1 MKERSKLSAW
11 NLDCRAASELA
22 SDSLDRDLTRGE
34 RLALRLHQLVCPP
47 CRHLI
52 AQLQTI
58 RRAVASLPSPWRRD
72 WDNDS
77 VELSADRRAAI
88 KQLLHDAHSAEDGK

>member
-11 NLDCRAASELA
+11 NLDCLAASELA

-52 AQLQTI
+52 AQFQTI
-58 RRAVASLPSPWRRD
+58 RRAVASLPTPWRRD
-72 WDNDS
+72 WNNDS
-77 VELSADRRAAI
+77 VELSAERRAAI
-88 KQLLHDAHSAEDGK
+88 KKLLDDAHNAEEAK

>member
-22 SDSLDRDLTRGE
+22 SDSLERDLTRGE

-52 AQLQTI
+52 AQFQTI
-58 RRAVASLPSPWRRD
+58 RRAVASLPRSWRRD
-72 WDNDS
+72 WNNDS
-77 VELSADRRAAI
+77 VELSAERRAAI
-88 KQLLHDAHSAEDGK
+88 KQLLQEANSAEEGK

>member
-1 MKERSKLSAW
+1 MKQRSKLSAW

-34 RLALRLHQLVCPP
+34 RIALRLHQLVCPP

-52 AQLQTI
+52 TQFQTI
-58 RRAVASLPSPWRRD
+58 RRAVAALPIPWRRD
-72 WDNDS
+72 WQNDS
-77 VELSADRRAAI
+77 VELSAERRQAI
-88 KQLLHDAHSAEDGK
+88 KKLLTEADESDRQS

>member
-1 MKERSKLSAW
+1 MKPRSKLSAW

-52 AQLQTI
+52 AQFQTI
-58 RRAVASLPSPWRRD
+58 RRAVASLPGPWRRD
-72 WDNDS
+72 CNQDS
-77 VELSADRRAAI
+77 IELSAERRQKI
-88 KQLLHDAHSAEDGK
+88 KILLTEAQQSDQQS

>member
-47 CRHLI
+47 CRQLI
-52 AQLQTI
+52 AQFQTI
-58 RRAVASLPSPWRRD
+58 RRAVASLPTPWRRD
-72 WDNDS
+72 WNNDS
-77 VELSADRRAAI
+77 VELSAERRAAI
-88 KQLLHDAHSAEDGK
+88 KKLLHEAHSTEDTK

>member
-22 SDSLDRDLTRGE
+22 SESLDRPLGRGE
-34 RLALRLHQLVCPP
+34 RLALRLHQLICPP

-52 AQLQTI
+52 AQFHTV
-58 RRAVASLPSPWRRD
+58 RRAVASLPTPWRRV
-72 WDNDS
+72 WS
-77 VELSADRRAAI
+77 EESIGLSAERRDAI
-88 KQLLHDAHSAEDGK
+88 KQLLQEASRSDEAD

>member
-47 CRHLI
+47 CRQLI
-52 AQLQTI
+52 AQFQTI
-58 RRAVASLPSPWRRD
+58 RRAVASLPRPWRRD
-72 WDNDS
+72 WNNDS

-88 KQLLHDAHSAEDGK
+88 KRLLHEAHSEEDGK